1 MPRIIEEPDLIRCE
15 YAETNGWP
23 ATFRVGARGCASC
36 DQLQC
41 QFHIERSDYVL
52 TPRRRIFRERTAQEP
67 RQLTRNRFMN
77 PMMQPREL
85 TTREVLRRFPSG
97 SLRPYQK
104 KTVERIVEAFNSGKK
119 CVILTAPTGF
129 GKSYVNSS
137 FTSVTRS
144 FYATPQLA
152 LIDQMLRDP
161 SLRERFVE
169 IKGRRNYSCYH
180 VSQRGV
186 NLGRCVT
193 EGYDCKER
201 FEACPYW
208 KQKAMAIKS
217 PSVLLSFAYLVA
229 EGQTE
234 GHSESYLGTRTL
246 LVLDEAHN
254 IEEECLNHV
263 SVNVTPF
270 TIPHEVYG
278 KVVPHLRQVRNEKQ
292 LSELLE
298 TIELSLKAQLEQAR
312 KITENTGLS
321 VIQAE
326 DLERIGRYLE
336 AYQLYKSSKSEWV
349 WQIKGDQ
356 LSVQPLFARE
366 FMKALLWKRAE
377 HFIISSATI
386 LNPQEYVE
394 LTGLLDAL
402 KEDEIS
408 VLPQIPSTFPEENR
422 PVIDRTVGP
431 LSRVGWEKNM
441 PKAIRA
447 VEEILREE
455 RGNVAIHCHSYDHQR
470 TLFDNLP
477 EDLKERLI
485 IHGRRDREERLRE
498 WMESRGKVFVSV
510 AFNEGQD
517 WKYDVCDAQILLKVP
532 FPDLGDKRV
541 KRRLDMGHQQWYSNQ
556 AMLEVIQAY
565 GRAVRAEDDRA
576 RFYIVDGSFQ
586 RLASKC
592 WRFIPDWFKDVLPDS
607 LVTTHAA
614 SPD

>member
-1 MPRIIEEPDLIRCE
+1 M
-15 YAETNGWP
+15 
-23 ATFRVGARGCASC
+23 
-36 DQLQC
+36 
-41 QFHIERSDYVL
+41 
-52 TPRRRIFRERTAQEP
+52 
-67 RQLTRNRFMN
+67 
-77 PMMQPREL
+77 
-85 TTREVLRRFPSG
+85 
-97 SLRPYQK
+97 
-104 KTVERIVEAFNSGKK
+104 VEAFKSGKK

-129 GKSYVNSS
+129 GKSYVNAS

-161 SLRERFVE
+161 SLRGRFVE

-180 VSQRGV
+180 ASQRGV
-186 NLGRCVT
+186 NVGRCVT

-201 FEACPYW
+201 FEVCPYW
-208 KQKAMAIKS
+208 IQKARAIEA

-270 TIPHEVYG
+270 TIPSETYAKVLPQLREV
-278 KVVPHLRQVRNEKQ
+278 KTEKQ
-292 LSELLE
+292 LDKLLE
-298 TIELSLKAQLEQAR
+298 SIEASLTAQLEQVR
-312 KITENTGLS
+312 KIAETTGLS
-321 VIQAE
+321 VMQAE
-326 DLERIGRYLE
+326 DKERIERYLE
-336 AYQLYKSSKSEWV
+336 TYGLYRSSKSEWV

-356 LSVQPLFARE
+356 LFVQPLFARE
-366 FMKALLWKRAE
+366 FMKELIWKRAE
-377 HFIISSATI
+377 HYIISSATI

-394 LTGLLDAL
+394 LIGLHDLL
-402 KEDEIS
+402 ENDEICI
-408 VLPQIPSTFPEENR
+408 LPQVPSTFPVDNR

-431 LSRVGWEKNM
+431 LSRAGWEENM
-441 PKAIRA
+441 PKAVRA

-455 RGNVAIHCHSYDHQR
+455 RGNVAIHCHSYDHQK

-477 EDLKERLI
+477 EDLRQRLI
-485 IHGRRDREERLRE
+485 IHTRRDREERLRE
-498 WMESRGKVFVSV
+498 WMQSRGKVFVSV

-541 KRRLDMGHQQWYSNQ
+541 KKRLDMGHQQWYNNQ

-565 GRAVRAEDDRA
+565 GRAVRAEDDKA
-576 RFYIVDGSFQ
+576 RFYVIDGSFQ
-586 RLASKC
+586 RLVGKC
-592 WRFIPDWFKDVLPDS
+592 WKFVPDWFKEALP
-607 LVTTHAA
+607 A
-614 SPD
+614 SFVPLSQN

>member
-1 MPRIIEEPDLIRCE
+1 MVKFCRRCGTYIPTGHKSCPKCRADIDLK
-15 YAETNGWP
+15 
-23 ATFRVGARGCASC
+23 V
-36 DQLQC
+36 QLK
-41 QFHIERSDYVL
+41 
-52 TPRRRIFRERTAQEP
+52 
-67 RQLTRNRFMN
+67 QLR
-77 PMMQPREL
+77 PSEL
-85 TTREVLRRFPSG
+85 TVQDVLECFPSS

-104 KTVERIVEAFNSGKK
+104 ETIEHMVEAFKSGKK

-129 GKSYVNSS
+129 GKSYVNAS

-161 SLRERFVE
+161 SLRGRFVE

-180 VSQRGV
+180 ASQRGV
-186 NLGRCVT
+186 NVGRCVT

-201 FEACPYW
+201 FGVCPYW
-208 KQKAMAIKS
+208 IQKARAIEA

-270 TIPHEVYG
+270 TIPSETYTKVLPQLREV
-278 KVVPHLRQVRNEKQ
+278 KTLKQ
-292 LSELLE
+292 LDKLLE
-298 TIELSLKAQLEQAR
+298 TVEASLTAQLEQVR
-312 KITENTGLS
+312 KIAETTGLS
-321 VIQAE
+321 VMQAE
-326 DLERIGRYLE
+326 DKERIERYLE
-336 AYQLYKSSKSEWV
+336 TYGLYRSSKSEWV

-356 LSVQPLFARE
+356 LFMQPLFGRE
-366 FMKALLWKRAE
+366 FMKELIWKRAE
-377 HFIISSATI
+377 HYIISSATI

-394 LTGLLDAL
+394 LIGLHDLL
-402 KEDEIS
+402 ENDEICI
-408 VLPQIPSTFPEENR
+408 LPQVPSTFPVENR

-431 LSRVGWEKNM
+431 LSRAGWEENM
-441 PKAIRA
+441 PKAVRA

-455 RGNVAIHCHSYDHQR
+455 RGNVAIHCHSYDHQK

-477 EDLKERLI
+477 EDLRQRLI
-485 IHGRRDREERLRE
+485 IHTRRDRDERLGE
-498 WMESRGKVFVSV
+498 WMQSRGKVFVSV

-541 KRRLDMGHQQWYSNQ
+541 KKRLDMGHQQWYNNQ

-565 GRAVRAEDDRA
+565 GRAVRAEDDKA
-576 RFYIVDGSFQ
+576 RFYVVDGSFQ
-586 RLASKC
+586 RLVGKC
-592 WRFIPDWFKDVLPDS
+592 WQFIPEWFKEALP
-607 LVTTHAA
+607 A
-614 SPD
+614 SFVPLSQN